1 MCVSSYIKNFIHLLL
16 VKKNCVFQMDLNNQ
30 HMIYK
35 PMALKLIRV
44 LKDIRILLRII
55 YTFSVFEIEY
65 SLLQIGNT
73 DKKRV
78 KSNKKSNRKSC
89 LKIWIVKLCHQ
100 QIIIMTESYTH
111 IITWLWMMEFFSN
124 PLLMRNSI
132 PKSWESTEKSSC
144 VIFCRK
150 IPQGN
155 VKCVILYICLE
166 NYFSL
171 GVYYCLST

>member
-1 MCVSSYIKNFIHLLL
+1 
-16 VKKNCVFQMDLNNQ
+16 MDLNNQ

-35 PMALKLIRV
+35 PMALRLIRI

-89 LKIWIVKLCHQ
+89 LKI
-100 QIIIMTESYTH
+100 
-111 IITWLWMMEFFSN
+111 
-124 PLLMRNSI
+124 
-132 PKSWESTEKSSC
+132 
-144 VIFCRK
+144 
-150 IPQGN
+150 
-155 VKCVILYICLE
+155 
-166 NYFSL
+166 
-171 GVYYCLST
+171 

>member
-1 MCVSSYIKNFIHLLL
+1 
-16 VKKNCVFQMDLNNQ
+16 MDLNNQ

-89 LKIWIVKLCHQ
+89 LKI
-100 QIIIMTESYTH
+100 
-111 IITWLWMMEFFSN
+111 
-124 PLLMRNSI
+124 
-132 PKSWESTEKSSC
+132 
-144 VIFCRK
+144 
-150 IPQGN
+150 
-155 VKCVILYICLE
+155 
-166 NYFSL
+166 
-171 GVYYCLST
+171 

>member
-1 MCVSSYIKNFIHLLL
+1 
-16 VKKNCVFQMDLNNQ
+16 MDLNNQ

-78 KSNKKSNRKSC
+78 KRNKKSNRKSC
-89 LKIWIVKLCHQ
+89 LKI
-100 QIIIMTESYTH
+100 
-111 IITWLWMMEFFSN
+111 
-124 PLLMRNSI
+124 
-132 PKSWESTEKSSC
+132 
-144 VIFCRK
+144 
-150 IPQGN
+150 
-155 VKCVILYICLE
+155 
-166 NYFSL
+166 
-171 GVYYCLST
+171 

>member
-1 MCVSSYIKNFIHLLL
+1 
-16 VKKNCVFQMDLNNQ
+16 MDLNNQ

-44 LKDIRILLRII
+44 LNDIRILLRII

-89 LKIWIVKLCHQ
+89 LKI
-100 QIIIMTESYTH
+100 
-111 IITWLWMMEFFSN
+111 
-124 PLLMRNSI
+124 
-132 PKSWESTEKSSC
+132 
-144 VIFCRK
+144 
-150 IPQGN
+150 
-155 VKCVILYICLE
+155 
-166 NYFSL
+166 
-171 GVYYCLST
+171 

>member
-1 MCVSSYIKNFIHLLL
+1 
-16 VKKNCVFQMDLNNQ
+16 MDLNNQ

-35 PMALKLIRV
+35 PMALRLIRV

-89 LKIWIVKLCHQ
+89 LKI
-100 QIIIMTESYTH
+100 
-111 IITWLWMMEFFSN
+111 
-124 PLLMRNSI
+124 
-132 PKSWESTEKSSC
+132 
-144 VIFCRK
+144 
-150 IPQGN
+150 
-155 VKCVILYICLE
+155 
-166 NYFSL
+166 
-171 GVYYCLST
+171 